1 MCPQIMDRV
10 QNLFLLSFAALIVIA
25 LPSYKIPLH
34 FLSLSLSPSS
44 NCVPAYIQIFPLYL
58 RFSYLAIFPSTPA
71 IDLGD
76 MEPGVVHLEFC
87 V

>member
-34 FLSLSLSPSS
+34 FLSLSPSS

-58 RFSYLAIFPSTPA
+58 RFSHLAIFPSTPA

-76 MEPGVVHLEFC
+76 MEPVVVHLEFC